1 MVAKKSNA
9 DSLLTGAV
17 RRAAELISDPTEE
30 QREILRLQEV
40 SVLPRGTVYLNK
52 GIEGPDGKHIDRM
65 EGYIRTARNRYF
77 IHENPEPLSRVL
89 FDAADYNVMAVIYQ

>member
-1 MVAKKSNA
+1 MVAKKS
-9 DSLLTGAV
+9 DSDSFLAGTV
-17 RRAAELISDPTEE
+17 RRAAELVSDPVEE

-40 SVLPRGTVYLNK
+40 SFLPKGIVYLNK

-77 IHENPEPLSRVL
+77 IHENSEPLSRVV
-89 FDAADYNVMAVIYQ
+89 FDAADYNVMAVIYS